1 MFKKVKSWIRRY
13 FGFSRTETSGFMIL
27 VGLFPIVLFFPVFLK
42 MVINQNTYNTKIN
55 TQELDSLVA
64 LMEEKIVSSKKTKAA
79 NKEIKKIKL
88 TKFNPNTAKFE
99 ELLHLGITAK
109 IASRIINYR
118 RKGGNFVVK
127 QDLKKIYGLTED
139 EFHRL
144 KYYIDLPNQI
154 LHDDKK
160 PEAGK
165 KTIDFPDK
173 VLNDQFDINK
183 VDTAQLMSIPGI
195 GRTLSARIVKFR
207 DKLGGFVTIDQ
218 IDEVYGLSQEVIKSI
233 RKKGFIEDQF
243 RPELINLNTASGNRL
258 GTHPYISKR
267 LAGQIVKYRDQHGRY
282 ENLEQLM
289 NIHLIDKNDYD
300 RLKPYLTL

>member
-27 VGLFPIVLFFPVFLK
+27 VGLFTIVLFFPVFLK

-88 TKFNPNTAKFE
+88 TKFNPNTAKYE
-99 ELLHLGITAK
+99 EFLHLGLTAK
-109 IASRIINYR
+109 IARRIINYR
-118 RKGGNFVVK
+118 QKGGNFVVK
-127 QDLKKIYGLTED
+127 QDLKKIYGLTKD
-139 EFHRL
+139 EFNRL

-154 LHDDKK
+154 LYDDKK
-160 PEAGK
+160 PGK
-165 KTIDFPDK
+165 SNKTTDFPDK
-173 VLNDQFDINK
+173 VLIDQFDINK
-183 VDTAQLMSIPGI
+183 VDTAQLMSIQGV
-195 GRTLSARIVKFR
+195 GSTLSARIVKFR
-207 DKLGGFVTIDQ
+207 DKLGGYVTIDQ
-218 IDEVYGLSQEVIKSI
+218 IGEVYGLSQEVIKSI
-233 RKKGFIEDQF
+233 KEKGFIEDPF
-243 RPELINLNTASGNRL
+243 RPELININKASVNRL
-258 GTHPYISKR
+258 STHPYISKR
-267 LAGQIVKYRDQHGRY
+267 LASQIVKYRDQHGKY

-289 NIHLIDKNDYD
+289 NIHLMHKNDYD